1 MVSISKTQTT
11 CHSEK
16 KKDWKGLVI
25 MKISDR
31 ATPFFKTTPVFYQP
45 LTFMEK
51 TEPPYPFWE
60 NSKTQTPI
68 AILSICYRCRY

>member
-51 TEPPYPFWE
+51 TEPPILFGKIQKLKLPF
-60 NSKTQTPI
+60 TGGGV
-68 AILSICYRCRY
+68 